1 MIWYFI
7 GWLVLVN
14 LVTFI
19 LFGVDKKRAKQNEA
33 LMKKRGRGRSKTA
46 PQQKPARRIPEK
58 TLFAAAILG
67 GSIGAMIGMAVFRH
81 KTLKPGFRY
90 GMPAILVLQLAVVWI
105 AVFGIPAK

>member
-1 MIWYFI
+1 MIWYFV

-33 LMKKRGRGRSKTA
+33 LLKARGRKKSKSV
-46 PQQKPARRIPEK
+46 PQKKPVRRIPEK
-58 TLFAAAILG
+58 TLFAAAVLG

-81 KTLKPGFRY
+81 KTLHSAFRY

-105 AVFGIPAK
+105 AVRGI